1 MKSAKTILLIIIL
14 LVGYLGYSQKINIS
28 PNLYLEPLNERV
40 FVHTSFTEIS
50 NWGKFPSNGLIY
62 TYGSEAWL
70 LDTPMADSL
79 TIKLLDYLEKEMS
92 LTIVGFIPNHFHDDC
107 TAGMDILKKH
117 NIPSYCFYKTNELHT
132 EEPYCDHVFRKD
144 TTFLIGNLKI
154 ETFYPGEAH
163 SPDNIVCWLPQEKVL
178 FGGCMVKSATSE
190 TLGNLSDANVKQWP
204 ESIKVLLKKYP
215 DAPWVIPGHGN
226 LGNTDLLHHT
236 LELLTK

>member
-1 MKSAKTILLIIIL
+1 MKKLKAILIFAFTLACTF
-14 LVGYLGYSQKINIS
+14 GYSQKTYSS
-28 PNLYLEPLNERV
+28 PNLFLQQLNERV
-40 FVHTSFTEIS
+40 FVHTSNTEIPE
-50 NWGKFPSNGLIY
+50 WGKFPSNGLIY

-70 LDTPMADSL
+70 LDTPMDDSL

-92 LTIVGFIPNHFHDDC
+92 LTIVGFIPNHFHNDC
-107 TAGMDILKKH
+107 TAGMDILKERS
-117 NIPSYCFYKTNELHT
+117 IPSYCFYKTNELHT
-132 EEPYCDHVFRKD
+132 EEPHCDHVFRKD
-144 TTFLIGNLKI
+144 TTFLLGNLKI

-178 FGGCMVKSATSE
+178 FGGCMVKSDTSE

-215 DAPWVIPGHGN
+215 AAQWVIPGHGN
-226 LGNTDLLHHT
+226 PGNTDLLHHT